1 MQAVGASVLV
11 PVLNEEAH
19 IRDTVHAMRRQRFDG
34 RLEFLLIDGR
44 STDRTLAILR
54 ELQAEDPRIRVLDN
68 PAGATPQALN
78 LGLCSAQG
86 TYIVR
91 MDAHTLY
98 PPDYIARGVER
109 LQAGDVAWVAGFQV
123 PHADGDG
130 AGARRTALA
139 LGTRLGTGA
148 SRRWLPRA
156 ATAQSLPA
164 GDEIELDTGVFGG
177 VWRRSTLLEAGG
189 WDEGF
194 AQNQDAEQAA
204 RILERGGRIVCLPEM
219 SARYLPRGTLRGL
232 ARQYFNYGYYRAKN
246 ARLHPRSLRRSHLLL
261 PAVPLAATAAVAGP
275 RVVRGPGRAAMGIYI
290 AALAAT
296 AAGLARRDTSRRDAA
311 AVPAVLATMHTA
323 FGLGFLRGFA
333 RYAAAAPRPATLAHR
348 TRPGRP
354 RIAVYTDYVY
364 RRDGD
369 DLYADRAFALF
380 MAEVGAPLDG
390 LVLLGRLDPRPGPGH
405 YRLPDGV
412 EVVGLP
418 YYPSLARPVEAVPAL
433 VRALRRCWRSLDD
446 VDGAWLFGPYL
457 LSLAIAGMCVLRGRR
472 VALGV
477 RQDLPCYIRSRHPG
491 RPVLH
496 RIADGLEVAYRV
508 LARRRPTVVVGADLA
523 RRYAHAS
530 SLLRID
536 VSMVRERELRGTATG
551 SRPPDDGALRVLSV
565 GRLEREKN
573 PLLLADILADLR
585 RDGRPWRL
593 VVCGEG
599 PLAHDLERR
608 LHERGVRQHA
618 DLLGYVPIDGGL
630 RELYASSHV
639 FLHVSRTEG
648 MPQVLLEAFAAR
660 VPVVATDVGG
670 VAEVAEGRAMLVAPD
685 DAAGAAAAVRAVA
698 CDAELRRRLVAA
710 GLDYVRDRTFEGE
723 ARRVADFLTAAFAR
737 G

>member
-1 MQAVGASVLV
+1 MNAVRASVLV

-19 IRDTVHAMRRQRFDG
+19 IRDAVDAMRRQRFDG

-44 STDRTLAILR
+44 STDRTVAILR

-68 PAGATPQALN
+68 PARATPQALN

-86 TYIVR
+86 TYVVR

-98 PPDYIARGVER
+98 PPDYIARGVAR
-109 LQAGDVAWVAGFQV
+109 LQAGDVAWVAGFQA
-123 PHADGDG
+123 PYADGGG

-139 LGTRLGTGA
+139 LETKLGTGQ
-148 SRRWLPRA
+148 SRRWRPA
-156 ATAQSLPA
+156 DPSDGATAA
-164 GDEIELDTGVFGG
+164 RGEVELDTGVFGG
-177 VWRRSTLLEAGG
+177 VWRRSTLLEVGG

-204 RILERGGRIVCLPEM
+204 RILERGGRIVCLPAM
-219 SARYLPRGTLRGL
+219 SARYFPRGTLRAL

-261 PAVPLAATAAVAGP
+261 PALPLAVAAAIAGP
-275 RVVRGPGRAAMGIYI
+275 RVLRRPARAAMGVYL

-296 AAGLARRDTSRRDAA
+296 AAGLVRRTSHRDAA

-323 FGLGFLRGFA
+323 FGLGFLRGLA
-333 RYAAAAPRPATLAHR
+333 RYARSAPRPATLAQR
-348 TRPGRP
+348 RRPGRP
-354 RIAVYTDYVY
+354 RIAIYTDYVY

-369 DLYADRAFALF
+369 ALYADRAFALF
-380 MAEVGAPLDG
+380 MTEVGAPLAG
-390 LVLLGRLDPRPGPGH
+390 LVLVGRLDPRPGPGH

-412 EVVGLP
+412 DVVGLP
-418 YYPSLARPVEAVPAL
+418 YYASLARPIESVPAL

-446 VDGAWLFGPYL
+446 VDGAWLFGPYP
-457 LSLAIAGMCVLRGRR
+457 LSLVLAGMCVLRGRR
-472 VALGV
+472 IALGV
-477 RQDLPCYIRSRHPG
+477 RQDMPRYVRNRHPG

-496 RIADGLEVAYRV
+496 RVADCLEVSFRL
-508 LARRRPTVVVGADLA
+508 LARRCPTVVVGAHLA
-523 RRYAHAS
+523 EHYKHAS

-536 VSMVRERELRGTATG
+536 VSMVRERDRRIVTPEPAY
-551 SRPPDDGALRVLSV
+551 DGELRVLSV

-599 PLAHDLERR
+599 PLRDGLERR
-608 LHERGVRQHA
+608 LDQLGVREQA
-618 DLLGYVPIDGGL
+618 DLVGYVPIDGGL
-630 RELYASSHV
+630 RALYASSHV
-639 FLHVSRTEG
+639 FLHVSHTEG
-648 MPQVLLEAFAAR
+648 MPQVLLEAFAAGL
-660 VPVVATDVGG
+660 PVVATDVGG
-670 VAEVAEGRAMLVAPD
+670 VAEVAEGRAKLVDDD
-685 DAAGAAAAVRAVA
+685 DAAGAARAVRALT
-698 CDAELRRRLVAA
+698 DEPGLRRPLVAA
-710 GLDYVRDRTFEGE
+710 GLNYVRDRTLERE
-723 ARRVADFLTAAFAR
+723 ARCVADFLTACFAR